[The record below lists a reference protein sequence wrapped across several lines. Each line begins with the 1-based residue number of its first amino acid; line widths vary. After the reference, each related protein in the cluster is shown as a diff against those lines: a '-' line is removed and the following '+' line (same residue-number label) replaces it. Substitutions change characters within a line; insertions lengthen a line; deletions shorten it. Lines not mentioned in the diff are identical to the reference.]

1 MVSPVTHSVGNCVKR
16 VVVIVSSVIFFQ
28 NPVSFINSLGTAVAL
43 AGVFLYSRAKRL
55 KPKPKAA

>member
-1 MVSPVTHSVGNCVKR
+1 MHK
-16 VVVIVSSVIFFQ
+16 ISSGWNLFSQLSCRSRIRYTADG
-28 NPVSFINSLGTAVAL
+28 ITCDSLCTAVAL